1 MLSSSRRRGSLALG
15 ALVGALAL
23 AVGLLVPGAAAAQE
37 ATPTDPPSSA
47 SSGASS
53 DGSGAPVASGAAA
66 VPTPAPP
73 VPGAFV
79 PLQAARLFDSRDGS
93 HVVDQ
98 GFARAPG
105 PIGPGQVVGVP
116 VAGRGGVPDVGAGT
130 VVLNVTGT
138 TLFGSS
144 FLTVWPQGAPR
155 PPASS
160 LSFTPSDPVS
170 TTIVTKLGD
179 GGAVSLFNVSGLS
192 DATVDVVGW
201 FPEDS
206 PMVSGVPQR
215 LLDTRSGTV
224 GGPLGPGESRTVRV
238 DGGFAPTPAGSS
250 VLVNLVGTGATE
262 PTSVSTSPAGGPSPA
277 APTLS
282 LAPGDSLPTTT
293 VVGVGEGGAITLT
306 NRAGSVD
313 LLVDLIAVLPSSV
326 GRSLAP
332 ARLVDTRI
340 GTPAAPGS
348 TTPPAPAGALN
359 PGSIRTVPVLGRGGI
374 PAEGVSSVMLTV
386 TGIEP
391 TSTGAV
397 GVWGAGPP
405 PTTSAVV
412 VPAGAVRPGF
422 AVVPVS
428 PEGTVQ
434 LAVAGSAMNV
444 VVDVV
449 GYLSGTPAAAP
460 TTAAPTTSPDGTSP
474 DTTSPTT
481 PGATTP
487 GATTDP
493 TAPAPDGG
501 DLLWQADYAKGLGQY
516 RSTPW
521 NIVGAPTPRVGT
533 LPGGTKPAVAFTMPG
548 GGQRSE
554 IEPNFRS
561 LRSGDDLYFGFS
573 VTLAPGFPAA
583 TDDWQVITQWKN
595 AGTGSPPLS
604 VKVGKGQFLLD
615 GGFDRGSPFQVP
627 MGTAVPGRT
636 QKVVV
641 HVVFADGGGS
651 VDTWVDG
658 KQTLTGFRP
667 PAGTLYSGL
676 TSYLKTGIYRNTA
689 IGQPGTLYFDD
700 WRIATSYA
708 AAYPR

>member
-1 MLSSSRRRGSLALG
+1 MRSRSRRRGSLALG
-15 ALVGALAL
+15 AAAGVLAL
-23 AVGLLVPGAAAAQE
+23 VIAALVPGLAAAQE
-37 ATPTDPPSSA
+37 LTPT
-47 SSGASS
+47 G
-53 DGSGAPVASGAAA
+53 AA
-66 VPTPAPP
+66 VPAPAPP
-73 VPGAFV
+73 VRGGFV
-79 PLQAARLFDSRDGS
+79 PLQAARLFDSRDGTR
-93 HVVDQ
+93 VVDR

-105 PIGPGQVVGVP
+105 PIGPGQILGVP

-144 FLTVWPQGAPR
+144 FMTVWPQGAPR
-155 PPASS
+155 PPTSS
-160 LSFTPSDPVS
+160 LSLPPSDPVS
-170 TTIVTKLGD
+170 TTIVTKLGE
-179 GGAVSLFNVSGLS
+179 GGAVSLFNVSGVS

-201 FPEDS
+201 FPENS
-206 PMVSGVPQR
+206 PLVSGVPQR
-215 LLDTRSGTV
+215 VLDTRSG
-224 GGPLGPGESRTVRV
+224 GAGPLGPGESRTVRV
-238 DGGFAPTPAGSS
+238 DGGFAPVPAGSS

-262 PTSVSTSPAGGPSPA
+262 PTSVSTAAAGGPTPAGLA

-282 LAPGDSLPTTT
+282 LAPGDTLPTMT
-293 VVGVGEGGAITLT
+293 VVGVGEGGAITVV

-313 LLVDLIAVLPSSV
+313 LLVDLVAVLPPSV

-332 ARLVDTRI
+332 ARLVDTRL
-340 GTPAAPGS
+340 GAPAAPGS
-348 TTPPAPAGALN
+348 TTPPLPAGPLA
-359 PGSIRTVPVLGRGGI
+359 PGTTRTVAVLGRGGV

-386 TGIEP
+386 TGIQP
-391 TSTGAV
+391 ASTGAV

-405 PTTSAVV
+405 PRTSAVV

-428 PEGTVQ
+428 PDGTVQ
-434 LAVAGSAMNV
+434 LAVAGSAMDV

-449 GYLSGTPAAAP
+449 GWLSGTLAAAP
-460 TTAAPTTSPDGTSP
+460 IAPSTPGT
-474 DTTSPTT
+474 TT
-481 PGATTP
+481 PGTRTRGATPAVP
-487 GATTDP
+487 GADP
-493 TAPAPDGG
+493 AAGAADGG
-501 DLLWQADYAKGLGQY
+501 GLLWQADFATGLGQY

-561 LRSGDDLYFGFS
+561 LRAGDDLYFGFS
-573 VTLAPGFPAA
+573 VTLAPGFPAD
-583 TDDWQVITQWKN
+583 TDNWQVITQWKN
-595 AGTGSPPLS
+595 EGTGSPPLS
-604 VKVGKGQFLLD
+604 VKVGKGEYLLD
-615 GGFDRGSPFQVP
+615 SGFDRGAPFQVP
-627 MGTAVPGRT
+627 VGAAVPGRT

-641 HVVFADGGGS
+641 HVVFAEGGGT

-658 KQTLTGFRP
+658 RPTLTGFRP